1 MALPTSLTCATQTSS
16 APGLAFI
23 AVLDVSA
30 TRFVAWPQPRRERAD
45 PSAEC
50 NPVDD
55 SACAAFSMR
64 TIRERGAVVAPFYA
78 TGVADRGPRDL
89 LVIECMCQH
98 RGRLTVR
105 RNATTG
111 IAADE
116 PIGSLAPRL
125 RYRECD
131 GRWTAGCRSGG
142 LNRPLLA
149 RAPHAPLNLASAL
162 STADPIQC

>member
-16 APGLAFI
+16 ASELAFI
-23 AVLDVSA
+23 AVLDVSTA
-30 TRFVAWPQPRRERAD
+30 RFVAWPQPRRERPD

-64 TIRERGAVVAPFYA
+64 TIRERGAAVVPFYA

-111 IAADE
+111 TAADE
-116 PIGSLAPRL
+116 PDRQSCPATAISGV
-125 RYRECD
+125 
-131 GRWTAGCRSGG
+131 RWTMDGGVSIRWAQQTTARESAARTVEFCLRSFD
-142 LNRPLLA
+142 R
-149 RAPHAPLNLASAL
+149 
-162 STADPIQC
+162 